1 MNSMQPQNPAPMEP
15 KAADELRL
23 RLQHE
28 RALDDQ
34 NLTMAIIFGSVA
46 ALLGAIL
53 WSLITVVT
61 GRQIGFM
68 AIGVGFLV
76 GWAVQKT
83 GNGVTNTFGIAGA
96 ILSLLGC
103 MLGNL
108 LAGCVL
114 AAEHFGVSFSEF
126 MSRMNTTVA
135 VEFFKQ
141 TTGPIDLLFYGL
153 AIYFGYKYSFRKLE
167 GPKS

>member
-1 MNSMQPQNPAPMEP
+1 MNSMQPQSPVPMEQ
-15 KAADELRL
+15 KSADELRQ
-23 RLQHE
+23 RLQYEH
-28 RALDDQ
+28 ALDDQ
-34 NLTMAIIFGSVA
+34 NLTMAVIFGAVA
-46 ALLGAIL
+46 AVLGAIL
-53 WSLITVVT
+53 WSLITVAT

-76 GWAVQKT
+76 GFAVRKT
-83 GNGVTNTFGIAGA
+83 GNGVTNTFGITGA
-96 ILSLLGC
+96 ILSLFGC

-114 AAEHFGVSFSEF
+114 ASEHFGVSFSEF
-126 MSRMNTTVA
+126 MSKMNTQVA

-153 AIYFGYKYSFRKLE
+153 AVYFGYKYSFRKLE
-167 GPKS
+167 EPKA